1 MFIIMLKMTMLKMTM
16 ITMMTKNYNL
26 KMMIFRICKDLCDD
40 KEDCKIIP
48 SQILN
53 QYSKCDKVLS

>member
-1 MFIIMLKMTMLKMTM
+1 MLKMTM

-26 KMMIFRICKDLCDD
+26 KTTIFRICKDLCDD